1 MATKTQYSWQIRLGS
16 HSQIDDEPDAGFV
29 IDYASPVW
37 DKQVTRELIRRVD
50 EAGSAIRYTRN
61 YIVQNIVR
69 QCLFKNNI
77 LREIIAQDMECA
89 MIKVAV
95 GDTALYIR
103 VWLEVIENDD
113 FYRILAHRV
122 TVYDS
127 EYFQVYDDQVY
138 GDGYIWET
146 TFDKPT
152 TEE

>member
-1 MATKTQYSWQIRLGS
+1 MATKTQYSWQIRHGN

-37 DKQVTRELIRRVD
+37 DAQVTRELIRRVD

-61 YIVQNIVR
+61 YIVANIV
-69 QCLFKNNI
+69 QNCLFKDNI
-77 LREIIAQDMECA
+77 LREIIDTGSECA
-89 MIKVAV
+89 MVTVKN
-95 GDTALYIR
+95 GNSALHIR

-127 EYFQVYDDQVY
+127 DYFQVYDDQVY

-152 TEE
+152 SEE